1 MPDINAAYRWC
12 IDQCNNPNVGYWMD
26 HRYQETIDGI
36 TYYDCSSFM
45 WYSLVDGGGFA
56 LPSPAFVTGQM
67 LRVLTDAGFTIIT
80 GPGAGTICY
89 PGDILWHNHGSAGGH
104 TEMVFA
110 GGTGTA
116 RTMGAHGRQGI
127 QLQNQVSINS
137 GYVPFSDVGWEY
149 LARWGA
155 GVEYRWH
162 NKNTGAYSRDSVEAQ
177 ENAMKIVEILAPHGW
192 TINAIAGILGNI
204 EAESGLNPWRWQ
216 NDTVSMSLGY
226 GLFQYT
232 PANHYIGDSLADDMA
247 GYQPNYPMGVGGQD
261 DGTAQLLYMLR
272 NSVPNDSG
280 GRGAQYFIN
289 PQYPQYALSFEQFQT
304 STQDPAFLASAWLHN
319 FERAG
324 IAYEAQR
331 RANAQYWYD
340 WLVNH
345 PWVSHG
351 SNIIPKRRALLNHRK
366 RRLGY

>member
-45 WYSLVDGGGFA
+45 WYSLVDGGGFV
-56 LPSPAFVTGQM
+56 LPSPAFATGTM
-67 LRVLTDAGFTIIT
+67 LQVLTNAGFQIIT

-89 PGDILWHNHGSAGGH
+89 PGDILWRNHGAAGGP

-116 RTMGAHGRQGI
+116 RTMGAHGRNGI
-127 QLQNQVSINS
+127 PLQNQVSINA

-155 GVEYRWH
+155 GVKYNWH
-162 NKNTGAYSRDSVEAQ
+162 NKNTGAYSRDSIEAQ
-177 ENAMKIVEILAPHGW
+177 ENVMKMVEVLAPLGW
-192 TINAIAGILGNI
+192 TINAIAALAGNQ
-204 EAESGLNPWRWQ
+204 AYESGFNPWRWES
-216 NDTVSMSLGY
+216 DTVNMARGY

-232 PANHYIGDSLADDMA
+232 PASKYINSSVAA
-247 GYQPNYPMGVGGQD
+247 GYTGFQPNYPMGSGGPD
-261 DGTAQLLYMLR
+261 DGTAQLLFMH
-272 NSVPNDSG
+272 NNVDG
-280 GRGAQYFIN
+280 GYIPTNA
-289 PQYPQYALSFEQFQT
+289 YPLSMQAFRE
-304 STQDPAFLASAWLHN
+304 STQSPDYLASAWLHN
-319 FERAG
+319 YERPADPSATEAG
-324 IAYEAQR
+324 R
-331 RANAQYWYD
+331 RADALWWYD

-345 PWVSHG
+345 PWISHG
-351 SNIIPKRRALLNHRK
+351 SNIIPKRRALINHRK

>member
-36 TYYDCSSFM
+36 TYYDCSSFI
-45 WYSLVDGGGFA
+45 WYSLVDGGGFV
-56 LPSPAFVTGQM
+56 LPSPAFVTGSM
-67 LRVLTDAGFTIIT
+67 LQVLTNAGFQIIT
-80 GPGAGTICY
+80 GPSSGTICQA
-89 PGDILWHNHGSAGGH
+89 GDILWHNHGAAGGH

-110 GGTGTA
+110 GGVGTA

-127 QLQNQVSINS
+127 PLQDQVSINA

-149 LARWGA
+149 LARWGS

-177 ENAMKIVEILAPHGW
+177 ENVMKMVEVLAPLGW
-192 TINAIAGILGNI
+192 TINAIAALAGNQ
-204 EAESGLNPWRWQ
+204 AYESGFNPWRWES
-216 NDTVSMSLGY
+216 DTVNLSRGY

-232 PANHYIGDSLADDMA
+232 PATKYIQSAVAA
-247 GYQPNYPMGVGGQD
+247 GYAGFQPNYPMGSGGQD
-261 DGTAQLLYMLR
+261 DGTAQLLFMH
-272 NSVPNDSG
+272 NNVDG
-280 GRGAQYFIN
+280 GYISTNA
-289 PQYPQYALSFEQFQT
+289 YPLSMQAFRM
-304 STQDPAFLASAWLHN
+304 STQSPDYLASAWLYN
-319 FERAG
+319 YERPADPSATEPG
-324 IAYEAQR
+324 R
-331 RANAQYWYD
+331 RADALWWYD

>member
-1 MPDINAAYRWC
+1 
-12 IDQCNNPNVGYWMD
+12 MD
-26 HRYQETIDGI
+26 HRYQETINGI

-45 WYSLVDGGGFA
+45 WYSLVDGGGFV

-67 LRVLTDAGFTIIT
+67 LQVLTNAGFNIIT

-89 PGDILWHNHGSAGGH
+89 PGDILWHNHGAAGGH

-127 QLQNQVSINS
+127 PLQDQVSINS
-137 GYVPFSDVGWEY
+137 GYVPFSNVGWEY

-177 ENAMKIVEILAPHGW
+177 ENVMKMVEVLAPLGW
-192 TINAIAGILGNI
+192 TINAIAALAGNQ
-204 EAESGLNPWRWQ
+204 AYESGFNPWRWES
-216 NDTVSMSLGY
+216 DTVNIIRGY

-232 PANHYIGDSLADDMA
+232 PASKYINSSVAA
-247 GYQPNYPMGVGGQD
+247 GYPGFQPNYPMGSGGQD
-261 DGTAQLLYMLR
+261 DGTAQLLFMH
-272 NSVPNDSG
+272 NNVDG
-280 GRGAQYFIN
+280 GYIPTSAYNLTMQQFREST
-289 PQYPQYALSFEQFQT
+289 LSP
-304 STQDPAFLASAWLHN
+304 DYLASAWLYN
-319 FERAG
+319 YERPLDPSATEAG
-324 IAYEAQR
+324 R
-331 RANAQYWYD
+331 RADALWWYD

-351 SNIIPKRRALLNHRK
+351 SNIIPKRRALINHRK

>member
-26 HRYQETIDGI
+26 HRYQEEIDGI

-45 WYSLVDGGGFA
+45 WYSLVDGGGFV
-56 LPSPAFVTGQM
+56 LPSPAFATGGM

-127 QLQNQVSINS
+127 PLQDQVSINS
-137 GYVPFSDVGWEY
+137 GYVPFSQAGWEY

-177 ENAMKIVEILAPHGW
+177 ENAMKMVEVLAPLGW
-192 TINAIAGILGNI
+192 TINAIAALAGNQ
-204 EAESGLNPWRWQ
+204 AYESGFNPWRWESDIV
-216 NDTVSMSLGY
+216 NTANGY

-232 PANHYIGDSLADDMA
+232 PATKYINSSVADDYP
-247 GYQPNYPMGVGGQD
+247 GFQPNYPMGTGGQD
-261 DGTAQLLYMLR
+261 DGTAQLLFMH
-272 NSVPNDSG
+272 NNVDG
-280 GRGAQYFIN
+280 GWIPTTAYNMTMQ
-289 PQYPQYALSFEQFQT
+289 QFRE
-304 STQDPAFLASAWLHN
+304 STQSPDYLASAWLYN
-319 FERAG
+319 YERPRVPSATEAG
-324 IAYEAQR
+324 R
-331 RANAQYWYD
+331 RADALWWYD

-351 SNIIPKRRALLNHRK
+351 SNIIPKRRALINQRK

>member
-1 MPDINAAYRWC
+1 ME
-12 IDQCNNPNVGYWMD
+12 
-26 HRYQETIDGI
+26 HRYQETIDRI

-45 WYSLVDGGGFA
+45 WYSLVDGGGFV
-56 LPSPAFVTGQM
+56 LPSPAFVTGDM

-80 GPGAGTICY
+80 GPSSGTVCQA
-89 PGDILWHNHGSAGGH
+89 GDILWHNQGSAGGH

-110 GGTGTA
+110 GGVGTA

-127 QLQNQVSINS
+127 PLQDQVSINA

-149 LARWGA
+149 LARWGS

-177 ENAMKIVEILAPHGW
+177 ENVMKMVEVLAPLGW
-192 TINAIAGILGNI
+192 TINAIAALAGNQ
-204 EAESGLNPWRWQ
+204 AYESGFNPWRWES
-216 NDTVSMSLGY
+216 DTVNLVRGY

-232 PANHYIGDSLADDMA
+232 PATKYIQSSVAA
-247 GYQPNYPMGVGGQD
+247 GYAGFQPNYPMGSGGQD
-261 DGTAQLLYMLR
+261 DGTAQLLFMH
-272 NSVPNDSG
+272 NNVDG
-280 GRGAQYFIN
+280 GYISTSA
-289 PQYPQYALSFEQFQT
+289 YPLSMQAFRE
-304 STQDPAFLASAWLHN
+304 STQSPDYLASAWLYN
-319 FERAG
+319 YERPANPSATEAG
-324 IAYEAQR
+324 R
-331 RANAQYWYD
+331 RADALWWYD

>member
-1 MPDINAAYRWC
+1 
-12 IDQCNNPNVGYWMD
+12 MD

-36 TYYDCSSFM
+36 TYYDCSSFI
-45 WYSLVDGGGFA
+45 WYSLVDGGGFV
-56 LPSPAFVTGQM
+56 LPSPAFVTGSM
-67 LRVLTDAGFTIIT
+67 LQVLTDAGFTIIT

-89 PGDILWHNHGSAGGH
+89 PGDILWHNQGSAGGH

-116 RTMGAHGRQGI
+116 RTMGAHGRNGI
-127 QLQNQVSINS
+127 QLQNQVSINA

-155 GVEYRWH
+155 GVEYSWH

-177 ENAMKIVEILAPHGW
+177 ENVMKMVEVLAPLGW
-192 TINAIAGILGNI
+192 TINAIAALAGNQ
-204 EAESGLNPWRWQ
+204 AYESGFNPWRWES
-216 NDTVSMSLGY
+216 DTVNTARGY

-232 PANHYIGDSLADDMA
+232 PATKYINSSVAA
-247 GYQPNYPMGVGGQD
+247 GYTGFQPNYPMGAGGQD
-261 DGTAQLLYMLR
+261 DGTAQLLFMH
-272 NSVPNDSG
+272 NNVDG
-280 GRGAQYFIN
+280 GYIPTSAYN
-289 PQYPQYALSFEQFQT
+289 LSMQQFRE
-304 STQDPAFLASAWLHN
+304 STQSPDYLASAWLYN
-319 FERAG
+319 YERPADPAATEAG
-324 IAYEAQR
+324 R
-331 RANAQYWYD
+331 RADALWWYD

-345 PWVSHG
+345 PWVSRG

>member
-26 HRYQETIDGI
+26 HRYQETINGI

-45 WYSLVDGGGFA
+45 WYSLVDGGGFV
-56 LPSPAFVTGQM
+56 LPSPAFVTGTM
-67 LRVLTDAGFTIIT
+67 LQVLTNAGFNIIT

-89 PGDILWHNHGSAGGH
+89 PGDILWHNHGAAGGH

-116 RTMGAHGRQGI
+116 RTMGAHGRNGI
-127 QLQNQVSINS
+127 PLQNQVSINA

-155 GVEYRWH
+155 GVEYQWH

-177 ENAMKIVEILAPHGW
+177 ENVMKMVEVLAPLGW
-192 TINAIAGILGNI
+192 TINAIAALAGNQ
-204 EAESGLNPWRWQ
+204 AYESGFNPWRWES
-216 NDTVSMSLGY
+216 DTVNIIRGY

-232 PANHYIGDSLADDMA
+232 PASKYINSSVAA
-247 GYQPNYPMGVGGQD
+247 GYPGFQPNYPMGSGGQD
-261 DGTAQLLYMLR
+261 DGTAQLLFMH
-272 NSVPNDSG
+272 NNVDG
-280 GRGAQYFIN
+280 GYIPTSAYNLTMQQFREST
-289 PQYPQYALSFEQFQT
+289 LSP
-304 STQDPAFLASAWLHN
+304 DYLASAWLYN
-319 FERAG
+319 YERPADPSATEAG
-324 IAYEAQR
+324 R
-331 RANAQYWYD
+331 RADALWWYD

>member
-1 MPDINAAYRWC
+1 MPNINAAYRWC

-26 HRYQETIDGI
+26 HRYQETINNI

-45 WYSLVDGGGFA
+45 WYSLVDGGGFV

-67 LRVLTDAGFTIIT
+67 LQVLTDAGFTIIT

-89 PGDILWHNHGSAGGH
+89 PGDILWHNHGAAGGH

-127 QLQNQVSINS
+127 PLQDQVSINS

-155 GVEYRWH
+155 GVEYQWH

-177 ENAMKIVEILAPHGW
+177 ENVMKMVEVLAPLGW
-192 TINAIAGILGNI
+192 TINAIAALAGNQ
-204 EAESGLNPWRWQ
+204 AFESGFNPWRWEG
-216 NDTVSMSLGY
+216 DTVNLSKGY

-232 PANHYIGDSLADDMA
+232 PATKYINSSTAA
-247 GYQPNYPMGVGGQD
+247 GYTGFQPNYPMGAGGQD
-261 DGTAQLLYMLR
+261 DGTAQLLFMH
-272 NSVPNDSG
+272 NNVDG
-280 GRGAQYFIN
+280 GYIPTSAYNLTMQQFREST
-289 PQYPQYALSFEQFQT
+289 LSP
-304 STQDPAFLASAWLHN
+304 DYLASAWLYN
-319 FERAG
+319 YERPLVPGATEAG
-324 IAYEAQR
+324 R
-331 RANAQYWYD
+331 RADALWWYD

-351 SNIIPKRRALLNHRK
+351 SNIIPKRRALINHRK

>member
-36 TYYDCSSFM
+36 TYYDCSSFI
-45 WYSLVDGGGFA
+45 WYSLVDGGGFV
-56 LPSPAFVTGQM
+56 LPSPAFATGSM
-67 LRVLTDAGFTIIT
+67 LQVLTDAGFTIIT
-80 GPGAGTICY
+80 GPSSGTVCQA
-89 PGDILWHNHGSAGGH
+89 GDILWHNQGSAGGH

-110 GGTGTA
+110 GGVGTA

-127 QLQNQVSINS
+127 PLQDQVSINS
-137 GYVPFSDVGWEY
+137 GYVPFSNVGWEY

-162 NKNTGAYSRDSVEAQ
+162 NKNTGAYSRDSIEAQ
-177 ENAMKIVEILAPHGW
+177 ENVMKMVEVLAPLGW
-192 TINAIAGILGNI
+192 TINAIAALAGNQ
-204 EAESGLNPWRWQ
+204 AYESGFNPWRWEG
-216 NDTVSMSLGY
+216 DTVNLSNGY

-232 PANHYIGDSLADDMA
+232 PATKYIQSSVAA
-247 GYQPNYPMGVGGQD
+247 GYAGFQPNYPVGSGGQN
-261 DGTAQLLYMLR
+261 DGTAQLLFMH
-272 NSVPNDSG
+272 NNVDG
-280 GRGAQYFIN
+280 GWIPTTAYNMTMQ
-289 PQYPQYALSFEQFQT
+289 QFRE
-304 STQDPAFLASAWLHN
+304 STQSPDYLASVWLYN
-319 FERAG
+319 YERPRVPSATEAG
-324 IAYEAQR
+324 R
-331 RANAQYWYD
+331 RADALWWYD

>member
-45 WYSLVDGGGFA
+45 WYSLVDGGGFV
-56 LPSPAFVTGQM
+56 LPSPAFVTGSM
-67 LRVLTDAGFTIIT
+67 LQVLTDAGFTIIS

-127 QLQNQVSINS
+127 PLQDQVSINS
-137 GYVPFSDVGWEY
+137 GYVPFSQVGWEY

-177 ENAMKIVEILAPHGW
+177 ENVMKMVEVLAPLGW
-192 TINAIAGILGNI
+192 TINAIAALAGNQ
-204 EAESGLNPWRWQ
+204 AYESGFNPWRWESDIV
-216 NDTVSMSLGY
+216 NTANGY

-232 PANHYIGDSLADDMA
+232 PATKYINSSVADDYP
-247 GYQPNYPMGVGGQD
+247 GFQPNYPMGAGGQD
-261 DGTAQLLYMLR
+261 DGTAQLLFMH
-272 NSVPNDSG
+272 NNVDG
-280 GRGAQYFIN
+280 GYIPTSAYN
-289 PQYPQYALSFEQFQT
+289 LSMQQFRE
-304 STQDPAFLASAWLHN
+304 STMSPDYLASAWLYN
-319 FERAG
+319 YERPHDPSATEAG
-324 IAYEAQR
+324 R
-331 RANAQYWYD
+331 RADALWWYD

>member
-1 MPDINAAYRWC
+1 MPNINAAYRWC

-45 WYSLVDGGGFA
+45 WYSLVDGGGFV
-56 LPSPAFVTGQM
+56 LPSPAFVTGGM
-67 LRVLTDAGFTIIT
+67 LRVLTDAGFNIIT

-89 PGDILWHNHGSAGGH
+89 PGDILWHNHGAAGGH

-116 RTMGAHGRQGI
+116 RTMGAHGRNGI
-127 QLQNQVSINS
+127 PLQNQVSINA

-155 GVEYRWH
+155 GVEYNWH
-162 NKNTGAYSRDSVEAQ
+162 NKNTGAYSRDSIEAQ
-177 ENAMKIVEILAPHGW
+177 ENVMKMVEVLAPLGW
-192 TINAIAGILGNI
+192 TINAIAALAGNQ
-204 EAESGLNPWRWQ
+204 AYESGFNPWRWES
-216 NDTVSMSLGY
+216 DTVNMARGY

-232 PANHYIGDSLADDMA
+232 PASKYINSSVAA
-247 GYQPNYPMGVGGQD
+247 GYTGFQPNYPMGSGGPD
-261 DGTAQLLYMLR
+261 DGTAQLLFMH
-272 NSVPNDSG
+272 NNVDG
-280 GRGAQYFIN
+280 GYIPTSA
-289 PQYPQYALSFEQFQT
+289 YPLSMQAFRE
-304 STQDPAFLASAWLHN
+304 STQSPDYLASAWLYN
-319 FERAG
+319 YERPADPSATEAG
-324 IAYEAQR
+324 R
-331 RANAQYWYD
+331 RADALWWYD

>member
-45 WYSLVDGGGFA
+45 WYSLVDGGGFV
-56 LPSPAFVTGQM
+56 LPSPAFVTGTM
-67 LRVLTDAGFTIIT
+67 LQVLSNAGFNIIT

-89 PGDILWHNHGSAGGH
+89 PGDILWHNHGAAGGH

-116 RTMGAHGRQGI
+116 RTMGAHGRNGI
-127 QLQNQVSINS
+127 PLQNQVSINS

-155 GVEYRWH
+155 GVEYQWH
-162 NKNTGAYSRDSVEAQ
+162 NKNTGAYSRDSIEAQ
-177 ENAMKIVEILAPHGW
+177 ENVMKMVEVLAPLGW
-192 TINAIAGILGNI
+192 TINAIAALAGNQ
-204 EAESGLNPWRWQ
+204 AYESGFNPWRWESDIV
-216 NDTVSMSLGY
+216 NTARGY

-232 PANHYIGDSLADDMA
+232 PATKYINSSVAA
-247 GYQPNYPMGVGGQD
+247 GYTGFQPNYPMGAGGQD
-261 DGTAQLLYMLR
+261 DGTAQLLFMH
-272 NSVPNDSG
+272 NNVDG
-280 GRGAQYFIN
+280 GYIPTSAYN
-289 PQYPQYALSFEQFQT
+289 LSMQQFRE
-304 STQDPAFLASAWLHN
+304 STQSPDYLASAWLYN
-319 FERAG
+319 YERPADPAATEAG
-324 IAYEAQR
+324 R
-331 RANAQYWYD
+331 RADALWWYD

-351 SNIIPKRRALLNHRK
+351 SNIILKRRALLNHRK

>member
-45 WYSLVDGGGFA
+45 WYSLVDGGGFV
-56 LPSPAFVTGQM
+56 LPSPAFVTGTM
-67 LRVLTDAGFTIIT
+67 LQVLSNAGFNIIT

-89 PGDILWHNHGSAGGH
+89 PGDILWHNHGAAGGH

-116 RTMGAHGRQGI
+116 RTMGAHGRNGI
-127 QLQNQVSINS
+127 PLQNQVSINS
-137 GYVPFSDVGWEY
+137 GYVLFSDVGWEY

-177 ENAMKIVEILAPHGW
+177 ENVMKMVEVLAPLGW
-192 TINAIAGILGNI
+192 TINAIAALAGNQ
-204 EAESGLNPWRWQ
+204 AYESGFNPWRWES
-216 NDTVSMSLGY
+216 DTVNLVRGY

-232 PANHYIGDSLADDMA
+232 PASKYINSSVAASYTGF
-247 GYQPNYPMGVGGQD
+247 QPNYPMGSGGQD
-261 DGTAQLLYMLR
+261 DGTAQLLFMH
-272 NSVPNDSG
+272 NNVDG
-280 GRGAQYFIN
+280 GYIPTSAYNLTMQ
-289 PQYPQYALSFEQFQT
+289 QFRE
-304 STQDPAFLASAWLHN
+304 STQSPDYLASAWLYN
-319 FERAG
+319 YERPGDPGATEAG
-324 IAYEAQR
+324 R
-331 RANAQYWYD
+331 RADALWWYD

-345 PWVSHG
+345 PWSSG
-351 SNIIPKRRALLNHRK
+351 GGNIIPKRRALLNHRK

>member
-45 WYSLVDGGGFA
+45 WYSLVDGGGFV
-56 LPSPAFVTGQM
+56 LPSPAFTTSGM
-67 LRVLTDAGFTIIT
+67 LRVLTDAGFNIIT

-89 PGDILWHNHGSAGGH
+89 PGDILWHNHGEANGH

-116 RTMGAHGRQGI
+116 RTMGAHGRNGI
-127 QLQNQVSINS
+127 PLQNQVSINA

-162 NKNTGAYSRDSVEAQ
+162 NKDTGAYSRDSIEAQ
-177 ENAMKIVEILAPHGW
+177 ENVMKMVEVLAPLGW
-192 TINAIAGILGNI
+192 TINAIAALAGNQ
-204 EAESGLNPWRWQ
+204 AYESGFNPWRWEG
-216 NDTVSMSLGY
+216 DTVNTANGY

-232 PANHYIGDSLADDMA
+232 PATKYINSSVAA
-247 GYQPNYPMGVGGQD
+247 GYTGFQPNYPMGSGGPD
-261 DGTAQLLYMLR
+261 DGTAQLLFMH
-272 NSVPNDSG
+272 NNVDG
-280 GRGAQYFIN
+280 GYI
-289 PQYPQYALSFEQFQT
+289 PT
-304 STQDPAFLASAWLHN
+304 STYNLTMQQFRESTLSPDYLASAWLYN
-319 FERAG
+319 YERPRVPSATEAG
-324 IAYEAQR
+324 R
-331 RANAQYWYD
+331 RADALWWYD

-345 PWVSHG
+345 PWVSRG
-351 SNIIPKRRALLNHRK
+351 SNIIPKRRALINHRK

>member
-45 WYSLVDGGGFA
+45 WYSLVDGGGFV
-56 LPSPAFVTGQM
+56 LPSPAFATGGM
-67 LRVLTDAGFTIIT
+67 LQVLTDAGFNIIT
-80 GPGAGTICY
+80 GPGAGTVCY
-89 PGDILWHNHGSAGGH
+89 PGDILWHNHGEANGH

-116 RTMGAHGRQGI
+116 RTMGAHGRNGI
-127 QLQNQVSINS
+127 PLQNQVSINS
-137 GYVPFSDVGWEY
+137 GYVPFSNVGWEY

-155 GVEYRWH
+155 GVEYNWH
-162 NKNTGAYSRDSVEAQ
+162 NKNTGAYSRDSIEAQ
-177 ENAMKIVEILAPHGW
+177 ENVMKMVEVLAPLGW
-192 TINAIAGILGNI
+192 TINAIAALAGNQ
-204 EAESGLNPWRWQ
+204 AYESGFNPWRWES
-216 NDTVSMSLGY
+216 DTVNPSGGY

-232 PANHYIGDSLADDMA
+232 PAVGAPYGYINNPATAGLT
-247 GYQPNYPMGVGGQD
+247 GYQPNYPMGSGGQD
-261 DGTAQLLYMLR
+261 DGTAQLLAMHNNTLSKYDPT
-272 NSVPNDSG
+272 S
-280 GRGAQYFIN
+280 A
-289 PQYPQYALSFEQFQT
+289 YPISLQQFRE
-304 STQDPAFLASAWLHN
+304 STQSPDYLASAWLYN
-319 FERAG
+319 FEKPRYPGQTEAG
-324 IAYEAQR
+324 R
-331 RANAQYWYD
+331 RADALWWYD

>member
-36 TYYDCSSFM
+36 TYYDCSSFI
-45 WYSLVDGGGFA
+45 WYALVDGGGFS
-56 LPSPAFVTGQM
+56 LPSPAFVTGSM
-67 LRVLTDAGFTIIT
+67 LSVLTAAGFQIIT
-80 GPGAGTICY
+80 APGVGTICY

-116 RTMGAHGRQGI
+116 RTMGAHGRNGI
-127 QLQNQVSINS
+127 PLQNQVSINA
-137 GYVPFSDVGWEY
+137 GYVPFTDVGWEY

-155 GVEYRWH
+155 GVAYQWH

-177 ENAMKIVEILAPHGW
+177 ENVMKMVEVLAPLGW
-192 TINAIAGILGNI
+192 TINAIAALAGNQ
-204 EAESGLNPWRWQ
+204 AYESGFNPWRWES
-216 NDTVSMSLGY
+216 DTVNLSRGY

-232 PANHYIGDSLADDMA
+232 PATKYIQSSVAA
-247 GYQPNYPMGVGGQD
+247 GYTGFQPNYPMGSGGQD
-261 DGTAQLLYMLR
+261 DGTAQLLFMH
-272 NSVPNDSG
+272 NNVDG
-280 GRGAQYFIN
+280 GYISTSA
-289 PQYPQYALSFEQFQT
+289 YPLSMQAFRE
-304 STQDPAFLASAWLHN
+304 STQSPDYLASAWLYN
-319 FERAG
+319 YERPADPSATEAG
-324 IAYEAQR
+324 R
-331 RANAQYWYD
+331 RADALWWYD

>member
-12 IDQCNNPNVGYWMD
+12 VDQCNNPNVGYWMD
-26 HRYQETIDGI
+26 HRYQEEIDGI

-45 WYSLVDGGGFA
+45 WYSLVDGGGFV
-56 LPSPAFVTGQM
+56 LPSPAFVTGDM

-80 GPGAGTICY
+80 SPSAGTICY
-89 PGDILWHNHGSAGGH
+89 PGDILWHNHGAAGGH

-127 QLQNQVSINS
+127 PLQNQVSINA

-177 ENAMKIVEILAPHGW
+177 ENVMKMVQVLAPLGW
-192 TINAIAGILGNI
+192 TINAIAALAGNQ
-204 EAESGLNPWRWQ
+204 AYESGFNPWRWESDIV
-216 NDTVSMSLGY
+216 NTSNGY

-232 PANHYIGDSLADDMA
+232 PATKYINSSVAA
-247 GYQPNYPMGVGGQD
+247 GYDGFQPNYPMGAGGPD
-261 DGTAQLLYMLR
+261 DGTAQLLFMH
-272 NSVPNDSG
+272 NNVDG
-280 GRGAQYFIN
+280 GWI
-289 PQYPQYALSFEQFQT
+289 PT
-304 STQDPAFLASAWLHN
+304 STYNMSLQQFRESTQSPDYLASVWLYN
-319 FERAG
+319 YERPLVPSAT
-324 IAYEAQR
+324 EASR
-331 RANAQYWYD
+331 RAEALWWYD

-345 PWVSHG
+345 PWISAG
-351 SNIIPKRRALLNHRK
+351 GNIIPKKRALLYHRK

>member
-1 MPDINAAYRWC
+1 MPDINAAYRWS

-26 HRYQETIDGI
+26 HRYQETIDNI
-36 TYYDCSSFM
+36 TYYDCSSFI
-45 WYSLVDGGGFA
+45 WYALVDGGGFV
-56 LPSPAFVTGQM
+56 LPSPAFVTGDM

-80 GPGAGTICY
+80 GPSAGTICY
-89 PGDILWHNHGSAGGH
+89 PGDILWHNQGSAGGH

-127 QLQNQVSINS
+127 PLQDQVSINS
-137 GYVPFSDVGWEY
+137 GYVPFSNVGWEY

-177 ENAMKIVEILAPHGW
+177 ENVMKMVEVLAPLGW
-192 TINAIAGILGNI
+192 TINAIAALAGNQ
-204 EAESGLNPWRWQ
+204 AYESGFNPWRWE
-216 NDTVSMSLGY
+216 NDTVNTANGY

-232 PANHYIGDSLADDMA
+232 PATKYINSSVAA
-247 GYQPNYPMGVGGQD
+247 GYAGFQPNYPMGAGGQD
-261 DGTAQLLYMLR
+261 DGTAQLLFMH
-272 NSVPNDSG
+272 NNVDG
-280 GRGAQYFIN
+280 GWIPTTAYNMTMQ
-289 PQYPQYALSFEQFQT
+289 QFRE
-304 STQDPAFLASAWLHN
+304 STQSPDYLASVWLYN
-319 FERAG
+319 YERPRVPSATEAG
-324 IAYEAQR
+324 R
-331 RANAQYWYD
+331 RADALWWYD